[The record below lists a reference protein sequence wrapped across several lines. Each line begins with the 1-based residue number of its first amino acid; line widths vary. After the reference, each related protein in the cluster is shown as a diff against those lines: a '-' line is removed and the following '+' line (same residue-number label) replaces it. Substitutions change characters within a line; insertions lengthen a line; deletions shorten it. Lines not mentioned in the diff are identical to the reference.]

1 MKTLAAILFLTSCT
15 SVKYEDP
22 SGAKYTRISVL
33 NNKAIGS
40 LKLKDGSRSLTLG
53 AYMDDTATGA
63 AVIAKELAP
72 LISKAILP

>member
-1 MKTLAAILFLTSCT
+1 MKILAAMLFLTSCT

-33 NNKAIGS
+33 NSKAIGS
-40 LKLKDGSRSLTLG
+40 LTLKDGKRSLTLG

-63 AVIAKELAP
+63 AMISKEIAP
-72 LISKAILP
+72 LLSKAILP